1 MTVKA
6 PVLLCVPFAS
16 ILLLSGCGPTPQQ
29 SRFQT
34 AFLPTV
40 PHPTLAPADLD
51 EPPQLNSYL
60 AEVPA
65 LVNATP
71 QLPPYTRATGF
82 IKRADQ
88 RFERGRKSYQAH
100 DAENARKQFDEA
112 IDLMLQA
119 SENNPFDRQEFQ
131 RHFEQMVDAIHR
143 YDLTGMGAATS
154 VEEARFE
161 KAPLED
167 ILEMTFPVDPRF
179 RDRVQDQVRATV
191 SQLPLTV
198 NDSVAGYI
206 HYFEGRGRR
215 TLIAGLERSG
225 RYRPM
230 IQRILDEE
238 GLPQEIIHLAQA
250 ESGFLPRAVSR
261 KKATGMWQFVA
272 WRGNE
277 YGLHQTP
284 YVDERLDPEQATRAA
299 ARHLRDLYNK
309 FGDWYLAIAAYN
321 CGPGAVERAVERT
334 GYADFFEL
342 RNRGVIPLETTN
354 YVPIILAMTIMAKNA
369 PEYGLENL
377 VPDTPL
383 EYDTIE
389 VTAPTNLAL
398 ISDLTDVPVSELLG
412 LNPAL
417 LKNIAPADY
426 ALRVP
431 RGTAPALR
439 ASLEMIP
446 PERRLS
452 WRMHKVAEGE
462 TLATIGKRY
471 GAAANV
477 IAAANKLQFG
487 DPVAGDRLI
496 IPSVYTAPVA
506 ARRTPAKTSVA
517 QHSTSRRTPARR
529 KPVAHTA
536 QNRAR
541 STTAAVR

>member
-1 MTVKA
+1 MTGKTLLSLCTSSA
-6 PVLLCVPFAS
+6 SVLLY
-16 ILLLSGCGPTPQQ
+16 IGCGSTTQQ
-29 SRFQT
+29 PKFQK
-34 AFLPTV
+34 AFLPT
-40 PHPTLAPADLD
+40 APRAVVATSVLE
-51 EPPQLNSYL
+51 EPPRINSYL

-65 LVNATP
+65 LVTATP
-71 QLPPYTRATGF
+71 QLPPFTRATALV
-82 IKRADQ
+82 KRADQ
-88 RFERGRKSYQAH
+88 RFERGRKLYQAH
-100 DAENARKQFDEA
+100 DPENARLQFDEA

-119 SENNPFDRQEFQ
+119 SENSPADRQEFQ
-131 RHFEQMVDAIHR
+131 RHFEQMVESIHR
-143 YDLTGMGAATS
+143 YDLTGMGAGAT

-179 RDRVQDQVRATV
+179 KDRLLDQVQATV

-198 NDSVAGYI
+198 NDTVAGYI
-206 HYFEGRGRR
+206 HYFAGRGRR
-215 TLIAGLERSG
+215 TLIAGLERAG

-238 GLPQEIIHLAQA
+238 GLPLEIIHLAQA

-261 KKATGMWQFVA
+261 KQATGMWQFVA

-284 YVDERLDPEQATRAA
+284 YLDERLDPERATRAA

-342 RNRGVIPLETTN
+342 RSRGMLPLETTN

-369 PEYGLENL
+369 PEYGLDHL
-377 VPDTPL
+377 LPDAPL
-383 EYDTIE
+383 EYDSIE
-389 VTAPTNLAL
+389 VTAPTHLAL

-417 LKNIAPADY
+417 LRNVAPADY

-431 RGTAPALR
+431 KGTAPALR

-462 TLATIGKRY
+462 TLASIGKRY
-471 GAAANV
+471 GSAANL
-477 IAAANKLQFG
+477 IAAANKLALG
-487 DPVAGDRLI
+487 DPVAGDRLV
-496 IPSVYTAPVA
+496 IPTAYTAPA
-506 ARRTPAKTSVA
+506 S
-517 QHSTSRRTPARR
+517 RTPARTSAAQRVTGRRTPVRR
-529 KPVAHTA
+529 KPVTHTA
-536 QNRAR
+536 QNRIQSGAAR
-541 STTAAVR
+541 AR

>member
-1 MTVKA
+1 MTRKTR
-6 PVLLCVPFAS
+6 LLFSVALAS
-16 ILLLSGCGPTPQQ
+16 LVVFTSCGSINQQ
-29 SRFQT
+29 SRFQN
-34 AFLPTV
+34 AFLPTL
-40 PHPTLAPADLD
+40 PHPAAPAPELD
-51 EPPQLNSYL
+51 EPPQLNTYL
-60 AEVPA
+60 AAVPTLA
-65 LVNATP
+65 SSEP
-71 QLPPYTRATGF
+71 QLPPFTRADGLMR
-82 IKRADQ
+82 RADQ
-88 RFERGRKSYQAH
+88 RFQRGRKLYQAH
-100 DAENARKQFDEA
+100 DPENARRQFDEA

-131 RHFEQMVDAIHR
+131 RRFEQMVDGIHR
-143 YDLTGMGAATS
+143 YDLAGLGAAAS

-179 RDRVQDQVRATV
+179 KNRVQDQVQATV

-198 NDSVAGYI
+198 NDAVAGYI

-238 GLPQEIIHLAQA
+238 GLPLEIIHLAQA

-272 WRGNE
+272 FRGNE
-277 YGLHQTP
+277 YGLHQTS
-284 YVDERLDPEQATRAA
+284 YLDERLDPEKATRAA

-321 CGPGAVERAVERT
+321 CGPGVIERAVERT

-377 VPDTPL
+377 APDAPL
-383 EYDTIE
+383 EYDTLK
-389 VTAPTNLAL
+389 VTAATHLAL
-398 ISDLTDVPVSELLG
+398 ISDLTDVPVSELVA

-417 LKNIAPADY
+417 LRNVAPADY
-426 ALRVP
+426 SLRVP
-431 RGTAPALR
+431 KGTGPALR
-439 ASLEMIP
+439 ASLEMVP
-446 PERRLS
+446 PEHRLT
-452 WRMHKVAEGE
+452 WRMHKVGEGE

-471 GAAANV
+471 GAAAGV

-496 IPSVYTAPVA
+496 IPSAYAAPAVARTPVRTAAASHSTARRAPV
-506 ARRTPAKTSVA
+506 RR
-517 QHSTSRRTPARR
+517 R
-529 KPVAHTA
+529 PVAHTA

-541 STTAAVR
+541 STTAAAR